1 MEKEDTKKDH
11 KKHSHEAPQKGRAM
25 DRKDGT
31 GRCVGHDFCWIGLG
45 GLGVVARANH
55 TPTFTTLPPFLPHR
69 SGQVQQKKG
78 GGGAH
83 NWGNEL
89 DVDMN
94 EIMND
99 VHKELAEG
107 SK

>member
-1 MEKEDTKKDH
+1 MQT
-11 KKHSHEAPQKGRAM
+11 
-25 DRKDGT
+25 T
-31 GRCVGHDFCWIGLG
+31 FT
-45 GLGVVARANH
+45 H
-55 TPTFTTLPPFLPHR
+55 TPSTR

-89 DVDMN
+89 DVDVN
-94 EIMND
+94 EIVD
-99 VHKELAEG
+99 EVHKELAEG

>member
-1 MEKEDTKKDH
+1 MLSPVQTTR
-11 KKHSHEAPQKGRAM
+11 Q
-25 DRKDGT
+25 
-31 GRCVGHDFCWIGLG
+31 L
-45 GLGVVARANH
+45 NH
-55 TPTFTTLPPFLPHR
+55 TTTLPHR

-94 EIMND
+94 EIMDD

>member
-31 GRCVGHDFCWIGLG
+31 GRCVWHDLCWIGLG
-45 GLGVVARANH
+45 GLGCLSFVQTTRQLNH
-55 TPTFTTLPPFLPHR
+55 TATHHPR

-94 EIMND
+94 EIMDD

>member
-1 MEKEDTKKDH
+1 MKRTTRAE
-11 KKHSHEAPQKGRAM
+11 HSWCCCR
-25 DRKDGT
+25 
-31 GRCVGHDFCWIGLG
+31 
-45 GLGVVARANH
+45 VVLITHMQTTFTH
-55 TPTFTTLPPFLPHR
+55 TPSTR

-89 DVDMN
+89 DVDVN
-94 EIMND
+94 EIVD
-99 VHKELAEG
+99 EVHKELAEG